1 MQTDRKKLGF
11 TLIEVMTALLILAL
25 VSTLVIS
32 ISLQVTSMLNASK
45 LRNQAVALSEQTLEQ
60 ARGYYQQNGWAGLT
74 SVYLT
79 TYPTPTCYTDGTF
92 ASRIISCG
100 FTGISGTP
108 FSQVVEL
115 TALDATQFNVEVT
128 INWDL
133 KGVTQ
138 TEQIVTYF
146 YNY

>member
-60 ARGYYQQNGWAGLT
+60 ARGYYQQNGWA
-74 SVYLT
+74 
-79 TYPTPTCYTDGTF
+79 
-92 ASRIISCG
+92 
-100 FTGISGTP
+100 
-108 FSQVVEL
+108 
-115 TALDATQFNVEVT
+115 
-128 INWDL
+128 
-133 KGVTQ
+133 
-138 TEQIVTYF
+138 
-146 YNY
+146 